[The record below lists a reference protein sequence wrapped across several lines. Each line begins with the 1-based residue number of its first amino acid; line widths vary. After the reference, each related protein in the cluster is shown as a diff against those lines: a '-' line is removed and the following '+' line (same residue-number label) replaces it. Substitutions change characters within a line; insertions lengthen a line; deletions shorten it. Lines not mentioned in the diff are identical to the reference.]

1 MIIPPHFTKKKVW
14 QTFSFNYGEIIEK
27 YSNFFFKN
35 NNEQMGKRF
44 FCVFFCFRKVALI
57 ALPFDGKVMT

>member
-1 MIIPPHFTKKKVW
+1 V

-27 YSNFFFKN
+27 YSNIFFKN